1 MEEAMRKVVMWN
13 MVTPEGYFEA
23 PGHDLSWFVFDDEL
37 GSYITDSQ
45 KEASLLLF
53 GRSTYEMMAAYWPTA
68 EGQIADFMNS
78 VEKVVFSR
86 TLKGADWNNTRL
98 VGDDVPGEVRR
109 LKATGSGD
117 IFVFGSADLAATLVP
132 VGLVDEF
139 RFGVNPV
146 LLGSG
151 VPLLK
156 GGFERTSLEL
166 LSVKAL
172 KSGVVILHYEPRR

>member
-1 MEEAMRKVVMWN
+1 MRKLIIWD
-13 MVTPEGYFEA
+13 MVTVDGFFEG
-23 PGHDLSWFVFDDEL
+23 PDRDISWFVFEEEL
-37 GSYITDSQ
+37 ENYIRETQEKADT
-45 KEASLLLF
+45 LIF
-53 GRSTYEMMAAYWPTA
+53 GRVTYEFIAAYWPS
-68 EGQIADFMNS
+68 EQGWIADFMNKI
-78 VEKVVFSR
+78 EKVVFSR
-86 TLKGADWNNTRL
+86 TLKSADWNNTKLFNGNVAEEVSKLKTR
-98 VGDDVPGEVRR
+98 GD
-109 LKATGSGD
+109 GD

-172 KSGVVILHYEPRR
+172 KSGVVILHYQPRR

>member
-1 MEEAMRKVVMWN
+1 MRKVVMWN

-117 IFVFGSADLAATLVP
+117 IFVFGSADLASTLVP

>member
-98 VGDDVPGEVRR
+98 VGDDVAGEVRH

-117 IFVFGSADLAATLVP
+117 IFVFGSADLASTLVP

-172 KSGVVILHYEPRR
+172 KSGVVILHYQPRR